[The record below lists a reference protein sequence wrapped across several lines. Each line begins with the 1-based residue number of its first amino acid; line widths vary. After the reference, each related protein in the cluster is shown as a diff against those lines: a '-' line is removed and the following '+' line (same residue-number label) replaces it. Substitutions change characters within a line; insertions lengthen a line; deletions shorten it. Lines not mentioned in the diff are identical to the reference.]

1 MLLLMLKESLKPAK
15 DCKGLFVCR
24 TRAVEVEAAE
34 AAEVVEVE
42 EAAEAEEVAAA
53 VPKLLRI
60 RLEQQGRI
68 KSPMLLNKQAS
79 LVLRQAMRNASNT
92 LRTQMVPRNVV
103 LAT

>member
-24 TRAVEVEAAE
+24 TRAVEVE